1 MAEKKKKFEVKN
13 EGTGFL
19 WVNKNK
25 QEGDKQPD
33 YSGLAKI
40 DGEQKQ
46 VAIWVNYNEYDE
58 IDNLSLSIKDEYVPE
73 EKTKPKRKL

>member
-1 MAEKKKKFEVKN
+1 MAEKKFVVKN

-25 QEGDKQPD
+25 KDGDKQPD

-46 VAIWVNYNEYDE
+46 VAIWVNYDEDGE

-73 EKTKPKRKL
+73 ETKTKPKRKL

>member
-1 MAEKKKKFEVKN
+1 MAEKKFVVKN
-13 EGTGFL
+13 ERTGFL